1 MGNKTLEERVL
12 DLEQSLSNIEEFM
25 VFLGKKIPIYDKII
39 QTRKN
44 QAKALRKARRVKAKK

>member
-1 MGNKTLEERVL
+1 ML